1 MNLDSS
7 VVAKYH
13 AIFGMIGKGFPDSH
27 WEPFLD
33 DIVGW
38 THLPKSPLPVFD
50 DTIKL
55 SVEELVIAHLVIY
68 SGFIEFILHSE
79 VGTVTTDKLETI
91 KASYDKLARR
101 GGFQIYF
108 TGGLSFNILLF
119 GLVNRSQPK
128 DDFELWKDVAINPV
142 YEYDAIDLGN
152 MNDWFNE
159 MMALAVFAERVK
171 REIDNIPAQVMPNHK
186 TLYYNS
192 SGFMGLL
199 PQAGEVTLIRSLSS
213 NEIDNIHY
221 LGSDLAMSMS
231 EIMVR
236 CVNHLNNLE
245 KLNQIEFN
253 LVGASLGYVQTPS
266 QVVEGLKLLEQAIGF
281 KLFLQDKSTKTT
293 FDELNGQLLLERISR
308 SNATRK
314 DW

>member
-7 VVAKYH
+7 VVEKYH
-13 AIFGMIGKGFPDSH
+13 TIFGMIGKGFPDSY

-33 DIVGW
+33 DVVGW

-50 DTIKL
+50 DSIKL

-68 SGFIEFILHSE
+68 SGFIEFILHGE

-108 TGGLSFNILLF
+108 TGGLTFNILLF

-128 DDFELWKDVAINPV
+128 DDLELWKDVSINPV
-142 YEYDAIDLGN
+142 YEYEVIDLEN

-159 MMALAVFAERVK
+159 VMALALFAERIK
-171 REIDNIPAQVMPNHK
+171 REIDNIPAQIMPNNK

-192 SGFMGLL
+192 NGFMGLL

-213 NEIDNIHY
+213 NEIDNIHT
-221 LGSDLAMSMS
+221 LGGDLAQSMP

-236 CVNHLNNLE
+236 SVNHLNNLE

-253 LVGASLGYVQTPS
+253 LVGASLGYVQSSS

-281 KLFLQDKSTKTT
+281 KLFLADKSTKTT

-308 SNATRK
+308 SNASRK